1 MNLDG
6 LIVGLGNPGK
16 EYENT
21 RHNLG
26 FMLADALLDEVRRTA
41 PHAVTSL
48 GTGKKKYDLWKC
60 APLTG
65 GSSWLV
71 AKPLTFMNRSGDA
84 VAHICGFYRIPPEKI
99 LVLHDELDLPLGRMK
114 FKTAGGLAGHN
125 GLKSIAERTGSKDFH
140 RLRLGI
146 GKPQSGQTTGYVL
159 GRFGKDEQAL
169 VEKVLQAGVEGIRI
183 FAQQGA
189 VAATQFINA
198 QDIQ

>member
-84 VAHICGFYRIPPEKI
+84 VAHICGFYRIPAENI
-99 LVLHDELDLPLGRMK
+99 LV
-114 FKTAGGLAGHN
+114 HN